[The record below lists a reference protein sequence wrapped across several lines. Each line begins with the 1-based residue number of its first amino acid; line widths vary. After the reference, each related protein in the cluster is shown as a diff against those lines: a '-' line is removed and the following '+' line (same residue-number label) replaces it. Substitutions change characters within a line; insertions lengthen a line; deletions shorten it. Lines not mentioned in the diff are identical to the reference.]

1 VVVDEEAG
9 VPVAV
14 EPVPAVG
21 PVVADELVVAAAG
34 EPVEVALAVLV
45 LFGVVAFVKVVVEEV
60 DGQAALGDDALLLR
74 WRRILIVRAKA
85 AKEAARHEM
94 C

>member
-1 VVVDEEAG
+1 MVVDEEAG
-9 VPVAV
+9 IPVAV

-34 EPVEVALAVLV
+34 EPVEVALAVLFLV
-45 LFGVVAFVKVVVEEV
+45 GIVAFVEVVVVEV
-60 DGQAALGDDALLLR
+60 DGQAALGDDALLLC
-74 WRRILIVRAKA
+74 WRRILIVRAK
-85 AKEAARHEM
+85 EAARHEM